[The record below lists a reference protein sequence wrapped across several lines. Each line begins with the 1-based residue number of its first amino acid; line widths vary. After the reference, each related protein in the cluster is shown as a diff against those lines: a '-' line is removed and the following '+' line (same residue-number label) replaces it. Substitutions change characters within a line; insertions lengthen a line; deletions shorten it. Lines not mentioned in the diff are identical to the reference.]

1 MAEVQAVGTAA
12 GTSSA
17 AAVGEAVNT
26 FKFELVSPERVLLS
40 EDVKMVTVPGEEG
53 DFGVLARHAPLLSS
67 IRPGV
72 VSVTKLDGEVQ
83 KLFVAGGFA
92 DVGPTLLSVLAEE
105 AIDVKELNKA
115 ELEGQLK
122 SLEEDLAFSK
132 EDAIKAAQIRNQ
144 ITLTTAKIQAAA

>member
-1 MAEVQAVGTAA
+1 MAE
-12 GTSSA
+12 
-17 AAVGEAVNT
+17 AAVPSGAA

-72 VSVTKLDGEVQ
+72 VSVTGLDGNLR
-83 KLFVAGGFA
+83 KIFVAGGFA
-92 DVGPTLLSVLAEE
+92 DVGPELLSVLAEE
-105 AIDVKELNKA
+105 AVPVADLNKA

-122 SLEEDLAFSK
+122 NLEEDLAFSK
-132 EDAIKAAQIRNQ
+132 DDAAKAAQIRNQ
-144 ITLTTAKIQAAA
+144 ITLTTAKIQAAG